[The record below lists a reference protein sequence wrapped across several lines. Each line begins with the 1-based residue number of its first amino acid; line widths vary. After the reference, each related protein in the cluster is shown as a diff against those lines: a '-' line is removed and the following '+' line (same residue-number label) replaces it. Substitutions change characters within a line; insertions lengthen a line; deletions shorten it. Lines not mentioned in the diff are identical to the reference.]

1 LAPKSQDACFLP
13 QNIISL
19 DVNGLRRLKMSV
31 IPLGAPRATR
41 WLVVNLELSKREDET
56 ILTIGGGLL
65 GSDLAELQRVRGGI
79 SGPVMLSFR
88 DLLSADEENLREL
101 RDWIAHG
108 ARTQGASP
116 YLQLLLEQKPS
127 PDTPEDP
134 HP

>member
-1 LAPKSQDACFLP
+1 
-13 QNIISL
+13 
-19 DVNGLRRLKMSV
+19 MSV
-31 IPLGAPRATR
+31 IPHGMPRAYR
-41 WLVVNLELSKREDET
+41 WVMVNLELSKREDET
-56 ILTIGGGLL
+56 VLAISGRLL
-65 GSDLAELQRVRGGI
+65 GSDLAELQRMRPAI